1 MSDLTITDFVGEAWW
16 FIAAVLIVGFAIQGV
31 QRRRIRKRFGTGHRL
46 HNSCEILGPVRDR
59 FQLCAEGIYGPT
71 DRSYWVV
78 EGRFAA
84 GAYPSKPGYT
94 GSGQIPKPLELLLD
108 TGIDVFINLT
118 QDYPGGTDKRFTDS
132 RYDPGAEGRAE
143 IARYPVPDLHLPSC
157 PLVGTEAG
165 EAARRMHLTEEG
177 CPHCPNDQSRAETR
191 KILDRID
198 AALDEGQNVYVH
210 CWGGSGR
217 TGTVVGCWLRRH
229 DFVDADNV
237 LGRLK
242 ILRRGDRKGWWKPTP
257 NTEEQRKF
265 IKGWEI
271 GE

>member
-1 MSDLTITDFVGEAWW
+1 MCETIDL
-16 FIAAVLIVGFAIQGV
+16 
-31 QRRRIRKRFGTGHRL
+31 
-46 HNSCEILGPVRDR
+46 VRDR
-59 FQLCAEGIYGPT
+59 FQLCAEGVDGPT

-118 QDYPGGTDKRFTDS
+118 QDHLGGTDEEMS
-132 RYDPGAEGRAE
+132 HYDPGAEGRAE
-143 IARYPVPDLHLPSC
+143 IVRYPVPDEHLPAC
-157 PLVGTEAG
+157 PLEGL
-165 EAARRMHLTEEG
+165 EAAETAYLMYRNEEA
-177 CPHCPNDQSRAETR
+177 CPHCPDDKSRAETK
-191 KILDRID
+191 KILDTID
-198 AALDEGQNVYVH
+198 SALKRGANVYVH
-210 CWGGSGR
+210 CLGGSGR

-229 DFVDADNV
+229 GLVDADNV

-242 ILRRGDRKGWWKPTP
+242 KLRLGDRKGGWKPTP

-265 IKGWEI
+265 IKGWET

>member
-1 MSDLTITDFVGEAWW
+1 MSDLTIIDFVGEAWW

-31 QRRRIRKRFGTGHRL
+31 QRRRIRKRFGTGHHL
-46 HNSCEILGPVRDR
+46 ENSCEILGPVRDR

-84 GAYPSKPGYT
+84 GAYPSKPDYT
-94 GSGQIPKPLELLLD
+94 GSGPIPKPLELLLD

-118 QDYPGGTDKRFTDS
+118 QDYPGGTDERFTHS
-132 RYDPGAEGRAE
+132 RYDPGVGGRAE
-143 IARYPVPDLHLPSC
+143 IVRCPVPDEHLPAC
-157 PLVGTEAG
+157 PLEGDEAK
-165 EAARRMHLTEEG
+165 EAAIRMHRMEEG
-177 CPHCPNDQSRAETR
+177 HPHCPNDQSRAETK
-191 KILDRID
+191 KILDTVD
-198 AALDEGQNVYVH
+198 SALDEGDNVYVH

-217 TGTVVGCWLRRH
+217 TGTIVGCWLRRH
-229 DFVDADNV
+229 GLVAANEV
-237 LGRLK
+237 LERLQK
-242 ILRRGDRKGWWKPTP
+242 LRLGDRKGRWKETP

-265 IKGWEI
+265 IKGWET